1 MENENENWQLVN
13 GTADMEIEDIVRF
26 DHDNKTY
33 CVYKLED
40 GFFATDGICT
50 HEAVH

>member
-33 CVYKLED
+33 CVYKLD
-40 GFFATDGICT
+40 HFQL
-50 HEAVH
+50 